1 MRMVSE
7 VIPSMLQG
15 MSQQAPELRLATQGE
30 LQVNGISH
38 PTFGLGKRNGSFH
51 IRNLGELFN
60 PTKAF
65 SWFIT
70 RDERERYLV
79 VYDGVRLRVLGLD
92 GREYYV
98 EATSDALGYLA
109 TTDPRRN
116 IHAMTLGDVTL
127 MCNRLKKPAMAS
139 TLSAAAVNQAL
150 VWVRAGNYSQNYTVR
165 YNATDSTI
173 TTSASDP
180 TTIRTDQIA
189 SDLASQLDTDQA
201 TLDVDYTVG
210 DSHFVFAKNDGTALS
225 PVEVRDSTG
234 GASLKLVNGYA
245 ESFADLPPVGVDGM
259 VVKVYGSA
267 DDSSDDYWVQYDAD
281 RDIDFSGVKR
291 GLWVESIAP
300 ATPTTIDP
308 TSMPH
313 KLTRVQDDA
322 NGSVTGTALGIYFKF
337 EPITWGGRIVGDTD
351 SSPDPSFIGKS
362 IESMFLV
369 QNRLGFVHSS
379 NVVLSRTADFFNFF
393 RQTITAVLDDD
404 PIDIEVVPG
413 RLRGDQV
420 LNLKYGLPFAEEL
433 LLIGDNA
440 QIIVP
445 LTEALTPRNI
455 QAVLS
460 TTFETANE
468 ARPLVVDNSVFI
480 PFVTADAVG
489 VRELYLTGTDRSKA
503 STILTTPVPRLMLG
517 KPRNM
522 AVCPSEGTLIVSTSF
537 QSRELY
543 VYRYLNNG
551 SDRVQSSWSVWDFK
565 QSVISFEVLG
575 SELWMLV
582 GRPEGVCLEFVPLS
596 AWSPSFSSPFPVL
609 LDRKVALGS
618 NTSGW
623 DSLHAEGTENNS
635 SAAQFTGESTSS
647 EVANLVPPDGGG
659 GVGGGGTETKDPIL
673 PGLSEG
679 GTISGGGTT
688 VEGGEEGGGGGG
700 GGGGTGGGSDDAPTG
715 PQGTESQE
723 DRGTREYDGD
733 DDETIITLPYS
744 PPECFTVVRID
755 TMQVIP
761 WRQVS
766 GEIGVRL
773 RGDYLDVPLIV
784 GVCYEFRY
792 RFSPAVLQKQTST
805 GGVGTTNA
813 GRLQVLKW
821 TVRHAESG
829 PFRLEIRR
837 SQRDVESKEFSPH
850 KVGRTPMNVPSR
862 GTAAITVRGRAE
874 TSRVDIVNP
883 YFWPSWFVAAEWEG
897 VYTRGS

>member
-1 MRMVSE
+1 VRMVSE

-127 MCNRLKKPAMAS
+127 MCNRLKKPTMAA

-165 YNATDSTI
+165 YNSTDSTI

-180 TTIRTDQIA
+180 TTIRTERIA
-189 SDLASQLDTDQA
+189 LDLASKLDTDQA
-201 TLDVDYTVG
+201 TLDVTHVAG
-210 DSHFVFAKNDGTALS
+210 DSHFVFSRTDDTALS

-234 GASLKLVNGYA
+234 GSSLKIANGYV

-308 TSMPH
+308 ATMPH

-322 NGSVTGTALGIYFKF
+322 TGSVTGTALGIYFKF
-337 EPITWGGRIVGDTD
+337 EQITWNDRIVGDTD
-351 SSPDPSFIGKS
+351 SSPDPSFIGNS

-393 RQTITAVLDDD
+393 RQTVTAVLDDD

-433 LLIGDNA
+433 MLIGDNA
-440 QIIVP
+440 QIVVP

-480 PFVTADAVG
+480 PFTTADAVG

-517 KPRNM
+517 RPRNM
-522 AVCPSEGTLIVSTSF
+522 AVCPSEGTLVISTTNS
-537 QSRELY
+537 SRELY

-565 QSVISFEVLG
+565 QPVISFETIG

-596 AWSPSFSSPFPVL
+596 AWAPSYTSPFPVL

-618 NTSGW
+618 NPDGW
-623 DSLHAEGTENNS
+623 AGLGVAGTDDGVNTNS
-635 SAAQFTGESTSS
+635 STSQFTGEATFS
-647 EVANLVPPDGGG
+647 ELLLPIPGGG
-659 GVGGGGTETKDPIL
+659 GDLPTKKEGGGGDLTDL
-673 PGLSEG
+673 G
-679 GTISGGGTT
+679 GSLTP
-688 VEGGEEGGGGGG
+688 VGEEDPGGGG
-700 GGGGTGGGSDDAPTG
+700 GGGGTGGGSDDSPTG

-755 TMQVIP
+755 TMQVVP

-773 RGDYLDVPLIV
+773 RGDYLDVPLVV

-792 RFSPAVLQKQTST
+792 RFSQAVLQKQTST

-850 KVGRTPMNVPSR
+850 KVGRVPMNVPSR